1 MYFVG
6 GPGTSASSTTPASD
20 TESEGNSEPILSMQR
35 GTTSEKMDTG
45 DGGVEKTEETLHGF
59 ADHLIDESDEDIPVR
74 RTVNVEAA
82 PLQKVEEKSS
92 LAGTLMLDA
101 SKTLVLDSDDD
112 DDDDENRRKTNEETR
127 ASSSTLEASKTLV
140 LESDDDD
147 DSRRKPTEKTRDTS
161 LTLEACKTLI
171 LDSDDDNDDGRKTTK
186 DSSLDGASI
195 QYQAKEES
203 NKPSSKSD
211 SGDDDLNEAGSSIL
225 DAFLSESGRKGMV
238 TDAGNDSVAET
249 QAYRYESD
257 PDEKEEINEGA
268 SIVSLCVTFFFI

>member
-20 TESEGNSEPILSMQR
+20 TESEDNSEPILSMQR
-35 GTTSEKMDTG
+35 GMTSEKMDTG
-45 DGGVEKTEETLHGF
+45 GGGVEKTEETLHGF

-82 PLQKVEEKSS
+82 PLQKAEEKSS

-112 DDDDENRRKTNEETR
+112 DENPRKTNEETR

-211 SGDDDLNEAGSSIL
+211 SGDDEAGSSIL

-257 PDEKEEINEGA
+257 PDEKEEINEGTP
-268 SIVSLCVTFFFI
+268 IVSLCVTFF